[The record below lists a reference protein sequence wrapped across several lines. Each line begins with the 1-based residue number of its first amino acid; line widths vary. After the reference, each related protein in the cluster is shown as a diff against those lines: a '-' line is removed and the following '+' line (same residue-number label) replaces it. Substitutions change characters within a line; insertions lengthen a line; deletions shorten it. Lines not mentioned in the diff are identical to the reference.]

1 MEKERKKERRR
12 ERGPKAEKQTSSSG
26 KQQFYVMNESKVR
39 TRVGVDMG
47 FDQLMDERTVH
58 KVITQLRHCYAANRR
73 SPNPLQFHVVHLSGK
88 AKQIVDQDPCIG
100 KWDAH
105 IWEQPLDS
113 ICPAKDVVYLTAD
126 SENVLDRLDVDKFYL
141 IGGLLDHNHHKGTC
155 LQKAQ
160 QLGFGHARL
169 PIDAY
174 FRMNGRKVL
183 TINQVFEIL
192 VRFSQHSDWE
202 KALLDVIP
210 KRKGI
215 EPKDGQGI
223 VAIQEAA
230 AAEED
235 ENELESETNSQL
247 E

>member
-1 MEKERKKERRR
+1 
-12 ERGPKAEKQTSSSG
+12 
-26 KQQFYVMNESKVR
+26 
-39 TRVGVDMG
+39 
-47 FDQLMDERTVH
+47 
-58 KVITQLRHCYAANRR
+58 
-73 SPNPLQFHVVHLSGK
+73 
-88 AKQIVDQDPCIG
+88 
-100 KWDAH
+100 
-105 IWEQPLDS
+105 
-113 ICPAKDVVYLTAD
+113 
-126 SENVLDRLDVDKFYL
+126 
-141 IGGLLDHNHHKGTC
+141 LLDHNHHKGTC

-174 FRMNGRKVL
+174 FRMNGRKVGDISAKKIVTIIVRAFQVL